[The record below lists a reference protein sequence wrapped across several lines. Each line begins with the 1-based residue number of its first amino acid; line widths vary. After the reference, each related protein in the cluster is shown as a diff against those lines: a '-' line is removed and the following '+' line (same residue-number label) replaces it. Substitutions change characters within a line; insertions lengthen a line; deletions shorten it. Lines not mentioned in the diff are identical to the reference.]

1 MMKKTWLCGLIVGF
15 TLCVISPVFHF
26 PYAFSGSAFAQQVA
40 GNGAKTDYLKIGF
53 ALMKESLGPISV
65 GATDSSILKTL
76 SEPDQKSAAKIW
88 AADGLEHQ
96 RWVYHAKGIELDMV
110 RKEITQTVNMIKIKD
125 PCDYKTQ
132 RGIQIGSSDAAVQS
146 AYKDEIYPSDGKPN
160 SSIIAGSLYGGI
172 IFDIKD
178 NIVTAIFIGAAAE

>member
-1 MMKKTWLCGLIVGF
+1 MKKTWLCGLIVSV

-26 PYAFSGSAFAQQVA
+26 PHAFSGSAFAQQVA
-40 GNGAKTDYLKIGF
+40 NTGAKTDYLKIGF
-53 ALMKESLGPISV
+53 LLMKEALGPISI

-76 SEPDQKSAAKIW
+76 GEPDQKSAAKIW
-88 AADGLEHQ
+88 GADGMEHQ
-96 RWVYHAKGIELDMV
+96 RWVYHAKGIELDMI
-110 RKEITQTVNMIKIKD
+110 RKEITQTVNMIKIIG

-146 AYKDEIYPSDGKPN
+146 AYKDEINPNDSKPN
-160 SSIIAGSLYGGI
+160 SSIIAGTLYGGI

-178 NIVTAIFIGAAAE
+178 NIVTSIFIGAAAE

>member
-1 MMKKTWLCGLIVGF
+1 MKNSWFCRLIVVVM
-15 TLCVISPVFHF
+15 LCVNSPVFLA
-26 PYAFSGSAFAQQVA
+26 PYAFSGSAFAQPVA
-40 GNGAKTDYLKIGF
+40 STGAKTDYLKIGF
-53 ALMKESLGPISV
+53 SLMKETLGPISI

-76 SEPDQKSAAKIW
+76 GEPDQKSAAKIW
-88 AADGLEHQ
+88 GADGMEHQ
-96 RWVYHAKGIELDMV
+96 RWVYHAKGIELDMI
-110 RKEITQTVNMIKIKD
+110 RKEITQTVNMIKIKG

-146 AYKDEIYPSDGKPN
+146 AYKDEINPNDSKPN
-160 SSIIAGSLYGGI
+160 SSIIAGTLYGGI